1 MLNIIAGAIGV
12 VAFLIF
18 VGFYFIRLHFIPL
31 WLIIIGVVSLVIT
44 DFVHSVKETIEEK
57 NNR

>member
-1 MLNIIAGAIGV
+1 MLNIIAGAIGLT
-12 VAFLIF
+12 AFLVF

-31 WLIIIGVVSLVIT
+31 WLIILGIVSLVIT
-44 DFVHSVKETIEEK
+44 DFVRSVKQAAEEK

>member
-12 VAFLIF
+12 TAFLVF

-31 WLIIIGVVSLVIT
+31 WLIILGIVSLVIT
-44 DFVHSVKETIEEK
+44 DFVRSVKEASEGK

>member
-12 VAFLIF
+12 AAFLIF

-44 DFVHSVKETIEEK
+44 DFVHSVKEAIEEK